1 MPVYE
6 VIAVDGRFASAQKT
20 MLAEA
25 MTSIHSATTGTPRF
39 LVQVI
44 FREVEV
50 GNFFIGGQT
59 LKFDNIHVQAHIESG
74 CRSETKKLLIS
85 QILMS
90 VAAISETDRSAVQI
104 YVEDVPT
111 RQIVEW
117 GQFVPESG
125 DEVSWDRTLREDV
138 RRRTKTVG
146 STIQK
151 PRRRS

>member
-6 VIAVDGRFASAQKT
+6 LIAVDGRFASAQKAR
-20 MLAEA
+20 LAEA

-74 CRSETKKLLIS
+74 CRSETKKLLMS

-90 VAAISETDRSAVQI
+90 VATISETDRSAVQI

-117 GQFVPESG
+117 GQFIPKSG
-125 DEVSWDRTLREDV
+125 DEISWDRTLREDV
-138 RRRTKTVG
+138 RRRTKAVK
-146 STIQK
+146 SPIQK

>member
-6 VIAVDGRFASAQKT
+6 VIAVDGRFASAQKAR
-20 MLAEA
+20 LAEA

-74 CRSETKKLLIS
+74 CRSETKKLLMS

-90 VAAISETDRSAVQI
+90 VATISETDRSAVQI

-117 GQFVPESG
+117 GQFIPESG
-125 DEVSWDRTLREDV
+125 DEISWDRTLREDV
-138 RRRTKTVG
+138 RRRTKAVE
-146 STIQK
+146 SPIQK